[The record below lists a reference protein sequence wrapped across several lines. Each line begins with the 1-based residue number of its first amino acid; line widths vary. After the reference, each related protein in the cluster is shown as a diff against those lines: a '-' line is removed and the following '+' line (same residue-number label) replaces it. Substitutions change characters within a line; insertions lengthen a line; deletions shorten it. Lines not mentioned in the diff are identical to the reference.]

1 MKRIVNFK
9 YNTNLIKLEQAI
21 EDSEKIRHT
30 FFKNNE
36 DVDVCVIPVTDDN
49 ATGIFFAD
57 DENVTLKIKLLDENA
72 KMPYRAHT
80 TDIGADVYATSVEY
94 DAELD
99 RYIYHTGLSM
109 EVPTGYGIHAYPR
122 SSNTKTEAYLPNS
135 VGNIDCGYRNEVLLI
150 FKNRTPY
157 KVECMIAEWEH
168 MKKATNNIQLH
179 DDANVGEAVGEMK
192 ANMAEPFVAPDPMD
206 FAPYKVGERVCQLV
220 VFKLL
225 NTNIVQCDELS
236 ESERGTG
243 GFGSTGK

>member
-21 EDSEKIRHT
+21 DDSEKIRHA

-57 DENVTLKIKLLDENA
+57 DENVTLKIKFLDENA

-99 RYIYHTGLSM
+99 RYIYHTGLAM
-109 EVPTGYGIHAYPR
+109 EVP
-122 SSNTKTEAYLPNS
+122 SKSNHLFILKAIDDKSNCCIYNS
-135 VGNIDCGYRNEVLLI
+135 LVDINKDGELVVIY
-150 FKNRTPY
+150 KNRTPY
-157 KVECMIAEWEH
+157 NVECMLAEWEH
-168 MKKATNNIQLH
+168 MKKATQNIQFH
-179 DDANVGEAVGEMK
+179 KEANIGETLSELK
-192 ANMAEPFVAPDPMD
+192 SNMVEHFAIPDPMD
-206 FAPYKVGERVCQLV
+206 FAPYKANEKVASIICIRPT
-220 VFKLL
+220 KLFL
-225 NTNIVQCDELS
+225 KKS
-236 ESERGTG
+236 
-243 GFGSTGK
+243 